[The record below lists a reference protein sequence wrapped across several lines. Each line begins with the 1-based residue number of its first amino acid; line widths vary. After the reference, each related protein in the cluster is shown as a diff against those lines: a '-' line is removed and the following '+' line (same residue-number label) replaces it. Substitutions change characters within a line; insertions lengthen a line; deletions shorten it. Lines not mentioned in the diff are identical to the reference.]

1 MARPEVGD
9 DDVLVEIHAAGIN
22 LFDAKIADGE
32 FKIVLPYRFPLVL
45 GNDVA
50 GVVVG
55 TMVSNSCGGQ
65 RCRQV
70 VSRGESL
77 GGCRLPTIGSGAEVL
92 RLRRSC
98 TARELPKPDMMFV
111 VPYARLDRVRQPNR
125 GGPEVS

>member
-32 FKIVLPYRFPLVL
+32 FKILRPYRFPLVL

-50 GVVVG
+50 GIVVG

-65 RCRQV
+65 RIAQGRIRILENTKFEKLQSHRRCRDAAK
-70 VSRGESL
+70 
-77 GGCRLPTIGSGAEVL
+77 IDKK
-92 RLRRSC
+92 RRS
-98 TARELPKPDMMFV
+98 TLT
-111 VPYARLDRVRQPNR
+111 RVRCV
-125 GGPEVS
+125 GEGC